1 MKRLGLVLAVLGL
14 VACGGDDGD
23 GGGSG
28 GGSFGAIANSIAM
41 PTGTVD
47 METVPAIADEFEKV
61 RSGSAGGE
69 RFEQSNQNIMMACP
83 AGGSSNTM
91 ASGNQSAVT
100 GHVTYDNCCYT
111 SADCCISGDSTF
123 YFSTNG
129 AQSDSTQNY
138 MQCVEYA
145 VTSTCGGSAVNL
157 DYEGCFSNTGVWTYV
172 VRIEGESFAVSGNY
186 SGGNGTLEIRG
197 ANGNYTCTYTNGSG
211 SCTGDGSFSF

>member
-1 MKRLGLVLAVLGL
+1 MKRAVLVLAAVLGL
-14 VACGGDDGD
+14 TACGGDDGE
-23 GGGSG
+23 GSSSG
-28 GGSFGAIANSIAM
+28 GGSFGAIADAIAA

-69 RFEQSNQNIMMACP
+69 RFEQSSQNIMMNCP
-83 AGGSSNTM
+83 AGGTSNTSV
-91 ASGNQSAVT
+91 SGNQNAVT
-100 GHVTYDNCCYT
+100 GNTTYDNCCYA
-111 SADCCISGDSTF
+111 SADCCFSGDSTF
-123 YFSTNG
+123 YYAAGGGESE
-129 AQSDSTQNY
+129 Y

-145 VTSTCGGSAVNL
+145 VTTTCGGSTANV
-157 DYEGCFSNTGVWTYV
+157 DYEGCFSNTGEWTYV

-197 ANGNYTCTYTNGSG
+197 ANGNYSCTYTNGAG